1 MGIAGEEILGLGN
14 VADGGLDG
22 LVRFGGGRAF
32 KSIVVT
38 VLSHQRGI
46 VKGFSRRLD

>member
-1 MGIAGEEILGLGN
+1 MGTTGEKILGSGN
-14 VADGGLDG
+14 VADGSLDG

-32 KSIVVT
+32 ESIVVT
-38 VLSHQRGI
+38 VLSHQQGI